1 MPGAAM
7 DALSV
12 CAAVVCR
19 DGKLLLATRR
29 PGGSLAG
36 KWEFPGGKAAPG
48 EAPGQ
53 CIARELHEEL
63 GLEATPRQVLWTVRY
78 DYPDKRVDLCFVL
91 CDLSAEA
98 VPVPQEGQQCGWF
111 GPGEIGTLDL
121 APADERMLAEH
132 LPELAR
138 LCGESAARRRTPLP
152 SWLKTSFDGGR
163 ERMSMGR
170 LLRGASLHTVCESA
184 RCPNRCECWKHR
196 TATFMILG
204 DTCTRACRFCA
215 VRHGR
220 PVAPAADEAAQV
232 AESVAQLDLR
242 YAVVTCVT
250 RDDLPDGGAA
260 AMASV
265 VEAIRARNPAT
276 LVEVLVSD
284 YNNDPSAIQRVLDAA
299 PAVFGHNIETVERL
313 TPTVR
318 SVAQYRRSLEVLSY
332 AASHRRE
339 GTRIKSGFMMGLGE
353 TDEEVR
359 QTLRDLRAA
368 GVEIVT
374 AGQYLQP
381 TSRQLPVERFVTP
394 AEFEELARF
403 AEEELGFAKAVCG
416 PLVRSSYHAA
426 MAYQSGQGR

>member
-1 MPGAAM
+1 ME
-7 DALSV
+7 ALSV

-36 KWEFPGGKAAPG
+36 KWEFPGGKAAAG
-48 EAPGQ
+48 ETAAQ
-53 CIARELHEEL
+53 CIARELREEL
-63 GLEATPRQVLWTVRY
+63 GLEVTPRQTLWTVRH
-78 DYPDKRVDLCFVL
+78 DYPDKRVDLQFVL
-91 CDLSAEA
+91 CALPAEA

-111 GPGEIGTLDL
+111 GPGEVGTLDL

-152 SWLKTSFDGGR
+152 PWLKTSFDGGR

-170 LLRGASLHTVCESA
+170 LLRGAKLHTVCESA

-204 DTCTRACRFCA
+204 DTCTRACRFCS

-220 PVAPAADEAAQV
+220 PSAPDADEAAQV
-232 AESVAQLDLR
+232 AESVAQLGLK

-250 RDDLPDGGAA
+250 RDDLPDGGAG
-260 AMASV
+260 AMAAV
-265 VEAIRARNPAT
+265 VEAIRARNPET

-284 YNNDPSAIQRVLDAA
+284 YNNDRAAIQRVLDAS

-313 TPTVR
+313 TPSVR

-332 AASHRRE
+332 AAAHRRP
-339 GTRIKSGFMMGLGE
+339 GTVIKSGFMMGLGE

-381 TSRQLPVERFVTP
+381 TSRQLPVERFVQP
-394 AEFEELARF
+394 VEFEELTQY
-403 AEEELGFAKAVCG
+403 AEKELGFAKAVCG

-426 MAYQSGQGR
+426 MAYQSGLKNP